1 MHSVRT
7 PYVLSTG
14 LYPLRSDVAVLL
26 LGLLPGTNSV
36 HTWYGT
42 VLYPSIGAYYAI
54 VPYHLVLLC
63 SGTYLLVMR
72 VTIQEKST
80 FQFGTRYI

>member
-1 MHSVRT
+1 M
-7 PYVLSTG
+7 
-14 LYPLRSDVAVLL
+14 AQCCF
-26 LGLLPGTNSV
+26 
-36 HTWYGT
+36 
-42 VLYPSIGAYYAI
+42 GAYYAI

-63 SGTYLLVMR
+63 SGTYLLVMH